1 MGLLIYKAMNFGSL
15 LPVLDKVEN
24 STSSGS
30 LLRANPRDATE
41 KKQSWET
48 LRVEKKRFPPVGIGW
63 GRRGLGATEEEQI
76 QGESSNWATQVTIT
90 AM

>member
-30 LLRANPRDATE
+30 LLGANPRDATE
-41 KKQSWET
+41 KQQTWET
-48 LRVEKKRFPPVGIGW
+48 LRVEKKGFPPVGTGW
-63 GRRGLGATEEEQI
+63 GGRGLGATEEEQI
-76 QGESSNWATQVTIT
+76 QGESSD
-90 AM
+90 